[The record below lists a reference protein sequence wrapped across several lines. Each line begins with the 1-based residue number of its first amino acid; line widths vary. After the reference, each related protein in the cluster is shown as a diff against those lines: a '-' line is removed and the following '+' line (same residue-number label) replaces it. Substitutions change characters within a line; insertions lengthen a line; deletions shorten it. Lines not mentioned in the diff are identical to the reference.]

1 MMKKGKWVYREGK
14 KVTIKEAIKYVISL
28 NDDFILLDSKRFIAY
43 LRDLCSEEV
52 KPLKALQNVIKENN
66 FSENSIIP
74 QLTPDQYFGFS
85 NS

>member
-1 MMKKGKWVYREGK
+1 M
-14 KVTIKEAIKYVISL
+14 TIKEAIKYVISL